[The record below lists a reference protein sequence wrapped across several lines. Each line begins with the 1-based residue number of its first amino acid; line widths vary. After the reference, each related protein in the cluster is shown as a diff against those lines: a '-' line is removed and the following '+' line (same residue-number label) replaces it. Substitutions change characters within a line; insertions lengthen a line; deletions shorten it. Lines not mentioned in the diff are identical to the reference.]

1 MEAGFVLQFN
11 RREERGEERKEKKK
25 ERGGIIIL
33 FLVMLALIRGVRFD
47 LSPSPLAQ
55 VKRQCCG

>member
-25 ERGGIIIL
+25 KGGIIIL
-33 FLVMLALIRGVRFD
+33 FLVMLALIQGVRFD

>member
-11 RREERGEERKEKKK
+11 RREERGEEKKKKK

>member
-11 RREERGEERKEKKK
+11 RREERGEERKKKK

>member
-25 ERGGIIIL
+25 KGGIIIL

>member
-1 MEAGFVLQFN
+1 MLQFN
-11 RREERGEERKEKKK
+11 RREERGEEKKKKK

-33 FLVMLALIRGVRFD
+33 FLVMRALIRGVRFD

>member
-25 ERGGIIIL
+25 GGE
-33 FLVMLALIRGVRFD
+33 
-47 LSPSPLAQ
+47 LSY
-55 VKRQCCG
+55 CFW

>member
-1 MEAGFVLQFN
+1 MLQFS
-11 RREERGEERKEKKK
+11 RERGERGGKEKK
-25 ERGGIIIL
+25 RGGIIIL
-33 FLVMLALIRGVRFD
+33 FLVMLALVRGVRFD